1 MAKNRRK
8 ERDGQGAEGTRKRR
22 KVLVPEDTNA
32 EVLPAR
38 SQVVQNEVS
47 VEVVSTQFSSS
58 GQWLTW
64 TDTKRAKETY
74 WEEEKK
80 I

>member
-1 MAKNRRK
+1 M
-8 ERDGQGAEGTRKRR
+8 
-22 KVLVPEDTNA
+22 PEDTNA